1 MSNMMSAGGVAT
13 RGSSGATFTQIDDTM
28 CKHGIGNDRVRLQ
41 GEWLQKNAAPSLVM
55 VYGTGLDDGDPD
67 EDYYTME
74 KLNPIPIELMN
85 TRDTIGA
92 VAEILERDVWSKPAV
107 VGLDIEAHIART
119 SPLMKNVDGDTE
131 DMLATAF
138 HSITWDLQVPCLTHG
153 DPIIDNLMMRGNDL
167 VLIDPIPATP
177 ALPDLRCVDLG
188 RLVQSA
194 AGYEQVRY
202 RLPGPDIVPL
212 GGLLESYCDS
222 AAEVKAT
229 LYFAAIHLM
238 RSMMYVD
245 PFTVRMIRETCLG
258 KVMEELQWT
267 L

>member
-1 MSNMMSAGGVAT
+1 MIRVGGVAT
-13 RGSSGATFTQIDDTM
+13 RGSSGATFTQTDFGTM

-41 GEWLQKNAAPSLVM
+41 GEWLQKNSAPGLVQ
-55 VYGTGLDDGDPD
+55 VWGTGLDDGDPD

-74 KLNPIPIELMN
+74 LLSSIPIELMD
-85 TRDTIGA
+85 TRATIA
-92 VAEILERDVWSKPAV
+92 ATADILTRDVWSKPAAV
-107 VGLDIEAHIART
+107 KLEVEAHIART
-119 SPLMKNVDGDTE
+119 APLMKYVHGDTE

-138 HSITWDLQVPCLTHG
+138 HSIDWDAQVPVLTHG
-153 DPIIDNLMMRGNDL
+153 DPIIDNLMMRGDQL
-167 VLIDPIPATP
+167 VLIDPIPATT

-202 RLPGPDIVPL
+202 KLAGPDIVPL
-212 GGLLESYCDS
+212 GGLLESYCSS

-238 RSMMYVD
+238 RSMVYVD
-245 PFTVRMIRETCLG
+245 KFTARMIRETCLS